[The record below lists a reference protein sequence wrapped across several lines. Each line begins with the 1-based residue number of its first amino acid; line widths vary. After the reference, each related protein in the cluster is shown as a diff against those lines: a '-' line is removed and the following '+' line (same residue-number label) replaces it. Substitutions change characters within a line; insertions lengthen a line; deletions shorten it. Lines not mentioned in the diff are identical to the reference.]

1 MVNEMWKIDTAKK
14 NIFALMKPYHH
25 GIISMILE
33 SKTALGTGD
42 LHQQLNDEGFIV
54 SRASVINYCKLL
66 AANDVISFK
75 EVTGKGGYRRE
86 YAKSMSWDS
95 ILEFIHMQVL
105 ARMKF
110 VFPGSI
116 YLNDVVGLLNK

>member
-1 MVNEMWKIDTAKK
+1 MWKIDTSKK
-14 NIFALMKPYHH
+14 TILALMKPYQH

-33 SKTALGTGD
+33 CDYTMTTGQ
-42 LHQQLNDEGFIV
+42 LHERLNDEGFII

-75 EVTGKGGYRRE
+75 NATGKGGYRRE
-86 YAKSMSWDS
+86 YSKNLSWES
-95 ILEFIHMQVL
+95 IIEFMHMQVL
-105 ARMKF
+105 ERMKF

-116 YLNDVVGLLNK
+116 YLNDIVGLLSK